1 MCDAVNI
8 VFDFNSK
15 VMHGVAGGAVGH
27 RFLVYKFGKEVL
39 LPPAIEP
46 DPLYAMAIDPA
57 NLLNCWKGQECKG
70 RGIDRS
76 HQKYYL

>member
-1 MCDAVNI
+1 MV
-8 VFDFNSK
+8 SP
-15 VMHGVAGGAVGH
+15 GGPVGH
-27 RFLVYKFGKEVL
+27 RFLVYKFGKD
-39 LPPAIEP
+39 PPAIEP

>member
-1 MCDAVNI
+1 MV
-8 VFDFNSK
+8 SP
-15 VMHGVAGGAVGH
+15 GGPVGH

-57 NLLNCWKGQECKG
+57 NLLNCWKGQEFKG
-70 RGIDRS
+70 RGIGRS
-76 HQKYYL
+76 HQNYYLS